1 VNIYRRK
8 QVWKTI
14 LMVFAL
20 GIGVASL
27 LYTNQLVRRLSN
39 EEKKKVALWAEASQ
53 QLANPSDVNGDF
65 SFEFKIIQNNTTIP
79 VILADEKDNVINH
92 RNLDSLQEDK
102 PDYLKEQLKIM
113 RSENNRIEIS
123 LTNGKK
129 NYIYYKDSIL
139 LTALRYYPYFQLG
152 VISLFLLVS
161 YLAFSASRKAEQ
173 NQVWIGMSKETAHQ
187 LGTPLSSLMA
197 WLELM
202 KLKGMDKSMTDE
214 LEKDVHRL
222 STITE
227 RFSKIGAAPVL
238 VKENLNDV
246 VHRIQSYIKSRS
258 SEKVSFYI
266 SSPQKEA
273 IYADINA
280 PLFEWVLENLMK
292 NAIDA
297 MNGSGSLTIAI
308 HDQQQFVYVD
318 VTDTG
323 KGIPKGK
330 FKTIFKPG
338 YTTKNRGWGLGL
350 SLAKRIIEEYH
361 SGEIFVKSSD
371 INKGTTF
378 RIVLKKTIA

>member
-1 VNIYRRK
+1 
-8 QVWKTI
+8 
-14 LMVFAL
+14 
-20 GIGVASL
+20 
-27 LYTNQLVRRLSN
+27 
-39 EEKKKVALWAEASQ
+39 
-53 QLANPSDVNGDF
+53 
-65 SFEFKIIQNNTTIP
+65 
-79 VILADEKDNVINH
+79 
-92 RNLDSLQEDK
+92 
-102 PDYLKEQLKIM
+102 
-113 RSENNRIEIS
+113 
-123 LTNGKK
+123 
-129 NYIYYKDSIL
+129 
-139 LTALRYYPYFQLG
+139 
-152 VISLFLLVS
+152 
-161 YLAFSASRKAEQ
+161 
-173 NQVWIGMSKETAHQ
+173 MSKETAHQ

-214 LEKDVHRL
+214 LEKDVNRL

-227 RFSKIGAAPVL
+227 RFSKVGAAPVL
-238 VKENLNDV
+238 VKENLNEV
-246 VHRIQSYIKSRS
+246 VQRIQAYIKSRS

-266 SSPQKEA
+266 SSPQKET

-308 HDQQQFVYVD
+308 HDQQQYVYVD
-318 VTDTG
+318 ITDTG

-361 SGEIFVKSSD
+361 SGEIFVKSSE

-378 RIVLKKTIA
+378 RIVLKKTTA